1 MNTKQKKKL
10 LRFIKQLDQYRGR
23 HTELVSVYVPQGY
36 EIIKIIQHLQEEQGT
51 ASNIKDKTNRNN
63 VIDSLER
70 MIRHLRLY
78 KKTPDNGLAVFAGN
92 ISDKENKVDIEVFS
106 IEPPEPLQ
114 LRTYRCDQTFLLDP
128 LKDMIEERDV
138 YGLIVVDNREGNIG
152 ILKGTMIKE
161 IKSFTSDVPGKT
173 TKGGQCLIFGSLI
186 ELNNKDK
193 VKIEDLKVG
202 DKIKSYNFDKKKFED
217 SKIIDKWEVEKN
229 EFYVINNNLKC
240 SKDHLIFLED
250 GSTKSAEELNKNDI
264 ILNDKAEE
272 VKIKSIKRVNKKTK
286 MIDISVKNQNFIA
299 DCVLVHNSQ
308 QRYARIRE
316 IAAKEFHK
324 KIAEVAN
331 KEFLEM
337 KNLKGI
343 LLGGPGP
350 TKETFLNENVL
361 NNEVKKKIL
370 AVKDLSYTG
379 DFGLKELVEKSND
392 VLSQQSSIKEKELL
406 DKFFT
411 LLAKSPKKVVYGKEK
426 TLKALEMSAV
436 DILIISDDLDD
447 IFIDEVEE
455 KAAVFGTQVE
465 IVSSETELGNQLKE
479 LGGIAGILRFEVY

>member
-10 LRFIKQLDQYRGR
+10 LRFIKQLDQHRGR

-51 ASNIKDKTNRNN
+51 ASNIKDKTDRNN

-70 MIRHLRLY
+70 MIRHLRLF
-78 KKTPDNGLAVFAGN
+78 KQTPQNGLAVFAGN

-186 ELNNKDK
+186 ELNNKNK

-217 SKIIDKWEVEKN
+217 SEIIDKWEVEKN
-229 EFYVINNNLKC
+229 EFYVINNLKC
-240 SKDHLIFLED
+240 SKDHLIFLKD
-250 GSTKSAEELNKNDI
+250 GSTKSAEELNKKDI

-299 DCVLVHNSQ
+299 DCVIVHNSQ

>member
-70 MIRHLRLY
+70 MIRHLRLF
-78 KKTPDNGLAVFAGN
+78 KQTPPNGLAVFAGN
-92 ISDKENKVDIEVFS
+92 ISEKENKVNIEIFS

-128 LKDMIEERDV
+128 LKEMIEEKDV
-138 YGLIVVDNREGNIG
+138 YGLIVLDNREGNIG
-152 ILKGTMIKE
+152 ILKGTMIRE
-161 IKSFTSDVPGKT
+161 IKNMTSDVPGKT
-173 TKGGQCLIFGSLI
+173 TKGGQ
-186 ELNNKDK
+186 
-193 VKIEDLKVG
+193 
-202 DKIKSYNFDKKKFED
+202 
-217 SKIIDKWEVEKN
+217 
-229 EFYVINNNLKC
+229 
-240 SKDHLIFLED
+240 
-250 GSTKSAEELNKNDI
+250 
-264 ILNDKAEE
+264 
-272 VKIKSIKRVNKKTK
+272 
-286 MIDISVKNQNFIA
+286 
-299 DCVLVHNSQ
+299 SQ

-316 IAAKEFHK
+316 IAAKDFHK

-361 NNEVKKKIL
+361 NNEIRKKIL

-426 TLKALEMSAV
+426 TLRDLDMSAV
-436 DILIISDDLDD
+436 DIVIISDDLDD

-455 KAAVFGTQVE
+455 KAVAFGTQVE